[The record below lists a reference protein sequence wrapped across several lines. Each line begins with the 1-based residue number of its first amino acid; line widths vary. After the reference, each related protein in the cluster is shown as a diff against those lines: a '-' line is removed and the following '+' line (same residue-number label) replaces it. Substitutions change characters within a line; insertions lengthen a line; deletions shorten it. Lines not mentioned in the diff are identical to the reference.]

1 MSTKEAAAKE
11 AATARANLNTWA
23 AVVALMENGLLS
35 GPSSYYAKAQS
46 QVIKIANAQIQAEL
60 ARYDAA
66 LEHVA
71 DWEEGK

>member
-1 MSTKEAAAKE
+1 MSTKEAAAEE

-23 AVVALMENGLLS
+23 AVVALMENWLLS
-35 GPSSYYAKAQS
+35 GPSPYYAKAQS

-60 ARYDAA
+60 ARYNAA

-71 DWEEGK
+71 EWEE

>member
-35 GPSSYYAKAQS
+35 GPRPCKW
-46 QVIKIANAQIQAEL
+46 VCVENG
-60 ARYDAA
+60 
-66 LEHVA
+66 V
-71 DWEEGK
+71 